1 MESWPVAPV
10 SMLSP
15 MAPIAA
21 AIANSPAWS
30 QKRSR

>member
-10 SMLSP
+10 SRLIPRAP
-15 MAPIAA
+15 MAA
-21 AIANSPAWS
+21 AIAKSPAWS